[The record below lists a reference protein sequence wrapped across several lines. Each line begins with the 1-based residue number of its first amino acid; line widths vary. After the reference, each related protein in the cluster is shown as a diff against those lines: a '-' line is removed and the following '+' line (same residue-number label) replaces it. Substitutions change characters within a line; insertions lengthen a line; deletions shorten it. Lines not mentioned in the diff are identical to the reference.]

1 MPGNDERMGGSRTR
15 SLLCL
20 KDISGAN
27 NCRSMR
33 IAGDPMGVWGLILSA
48 LGALMVA
55 WGQSDIARSVHLWL
69 TALEL
74 QKDSRNSRSD
84 VYNVVAD
91 KQMQRS
97 VKLNR
102 WLAPI
107 GWVILIVG
115 ILMQTVTYFRQYGWA
130 ALSLS

>member
-1 MPGNDERMGGSRTR
+1 
-15 SLLCL
+15 
-20 KDISGAN
+20 
-27 NCRSMR
+27 
-33 IAGDPMGVWGLILSA
+33 MGVWGLILSA

-55 WGQSDIARSVHLWL
+55 WAQSDIARSVALWL

-74 QKDSRNSRSD
+74 EKDSSNSRRD
-84 VYNVVAD
+84 IYNVVGPD
-91 KQMQRS
+91 KHMKRS
-97 VKLNR
+97 VKLNK

-107 GWVILIVG
+107 GWVIFIAG